1 MKILSKKEDISIS
14 GHIKNHKVY
23 IGLSLHLFTLEQI
36 RMVSANKVV
45 KENRMLKNELEL
57 AKNTKLIKKLI
68 HNLEDLKKGNFVTR
82 DKIGF

>member
-1 MKILSKKEDISIS
+1 
-14 GHIKNHKVY
+14 
-23 IGLSLHLFTLEQI
+23 
-36 RMVSANKVV
+36 MVSANKVV